1 MDLFE
6 YIAKLI
12 EEKGSVVIAIDG
24 MAGAGKSTFAKKLSS
39 IADSRIISTD
49 DFHLS
54 QDMRTDK
61 RCRIPGGNIDHE
73 RMKIEVIDH
82 IRDAIAYGIYD
93 CITDSVVKTRELA
106 AKPLTIIEG
115 TYSMHPDFGG
125 YYDLSFFLECDPKDQ
140 IKRLAKRDISKL
152 NDFKTKWI
160 PMETLYFT
168 KLKIRDKADCIIG

>member
-12 EEKGSVVIAIDG
+12 EEKGNVVIAIDG
-24 MAGAGKSTFAKKLSS
+24 MAGAGKSTFAKKLSA

-49 DFHLS
+49 DFHLP
-54 QDMRTDK
+54 QNMRTEK
-61 RCRIPGGNIDHE
+61 RYRIPGGNIDHE

-82 IRDAIAYGIYD
+82 VREIITYGVYD
-93 CITDSVVKTRELA
+93 CGSDVINDTKELP

-115 TYSMHPDFGG
+115 TYSMHPDFGQ
-125 YYDLSFFLECDPKDQ
+125 YYDLSFFLECNPKDQ
-140 IKRLAKRDISKL
+140 IKRLAKRDLSKL

-168 KLKIRDKADCIIG
+168 KTKVRDKADCIIG